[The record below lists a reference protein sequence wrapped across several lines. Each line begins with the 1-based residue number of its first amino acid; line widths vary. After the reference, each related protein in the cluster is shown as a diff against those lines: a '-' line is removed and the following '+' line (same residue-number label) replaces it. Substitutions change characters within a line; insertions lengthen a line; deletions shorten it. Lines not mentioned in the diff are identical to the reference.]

1 MAIDI
6 FNLQPSV
13 ITRDLSGKS
22 FFIYGEP
29 KSGKTSNAV
38 KFPRPIII
46 GFEKGWNMLNG
57 VYAQT
62 IASWKD
68 ALYVKKQLLWD
79 KEQVDKGVK
88 EDTRFKTA
96 IVDTVSLAYS
106 QCEKFILNKEGV
118 SFLDETENK
127 RGYKA
132 VKEEFESYFQ
142 DLVKAGYT
150 VVAIAHAEI
159 KQIKENGVKYDRI
172 QPQLDKRG
180 EAVLFGLCDVIG
192 YAHSKMLEDG
202 TTQMV
207 LTMRG
212 SKELEAGTRSKYMSE
227 EIPFTYEALL
237 ADMQHAIDME
247 EQNGATVV
255 DTPTEVYQDP
265 TEKRD
270 YKEVK
275 KEVSELGV
283 KIAKMTGNKEDVTS
297 IVEKYLG
304 RDTGE
309 SGQVRTVNAC
319 TAAQVDQLELILSDL
334 KDKAEELGIE
344 V

>member
-6 FNLQPSV
+6 FSIKPSV

-22 FFIYGEP
+22 FFIYGVP

-38 KFPRPIII
+38 KFPRPIIV
-46 GFEKGWNMLNG
+46 GFEKGWNMLSG
-57 VYAQT
+57 VIGQPVN
-62 IASWKD
+62 SWKQ
-68 ALYVKKQLLWD
+68 ALDVKKQLIKD
-79 KEQVDKGVK
+79 KESVDRGEK
-88 EDTRFKTA
+88 EETTFKTV
-96 IVDTVSLAYS
+96 IVDTVSIAYDK
-106 QCEKFILNKEGV
+106 CEKYILNKENV
-118 SFLDETENK
+118 EYLDETENK

-132 VKEEFESYFQ
+132 TQREFDDFFQ
-142 DLVKAGYT
+142 ELVKAGYT
-150 VVAIAHAEI
+150 IIAIAHAET
-159 KQIKENGVKYDRI
+159 KQIKEDGIKYERT
-172 QPQLDKRG
+172 QPKIDKRG
-180 EAVLFGLCDVIG
+180 DAVLAGLCDVIG
-192 YAHSKMLEDG
+192 YAHEKTMEDG

-212 SKELEAGTRSKYMSE
+212 NKELEAGSRSRFMSA

-247 EQNGATVV
+247 EKEGATVV
-255 DTPTEVYQDP
+255 NTPTQVYQDQ

-275 KEVSELGV
+275 KEVSALGV
-283 KIAKMTGNKEDVTS
+283 KIAKATGNKEDVTS

-304 RDTGE
+304 RDTGDSE
-309 SGQVRTVNAC
+309 QVRTVNAC

-344 V
+344 

>member
-6 FNLQPSV
+6 FSIQPSV

-22 FFIYGEP
+22 FFIYGVP

-38 KFPRPIII
+38 KFPKPIII
-46 GFEKGWNMLNG
+46 GFEKGWNMLSG
-57 VYAQT
+57 VIGQPVNT
-62 IASWKD
+62 WRE
-68 ALYVKKQLLWD
+68 ALEVKKQLLKD
-79 KEQVDKGVK
+79 KEKVDRG
-88 EDTRFKTA
+88 EQEETRFKTA
-96 IVDTVSLAYS
+96 IVDTASLAYS
-106 QCEKFILNKEGV
+106 TCEKYILNKEGV
-118 SFLDETENK
+118 SYLDETENK

-132 VKEEFESYFQ
+132 VKEEFDNYFQ
-142 DLVKAGYT
+142 ELVKAGYT
-150 VVAIAHAEI
+150 VIAIAHAEV
-159 KQIKENGVKYDRI
+159 KQIKENGEKYDRI
-172 QPQLDKRG
+172 QPQIDKRG
-180 EAVLFGLCDVIG
+180 DAVLAGLCDVIG
-192 YAHSKMLEDG
+192 YAHEKQLEDG

-212 SKELEAGTRSKYMSE
+212 SKELEAGSRSKYMSA

-247 EQNGATVV
+247 EKNGATVV
-255 DTPTEVYQDP
+255 DTPTLVYQEQ